1 MSLAIDVDKVRA
13 VLLADGWHE
22 VAEKSFDLD
31 SYEYSHGSETI
42 HEGGQ
47 GGVCSTGFRFKEFKE
62 GTRGYL
68 YGPLTAII
76 AIRS

>member
-1 MSLAIDVDKVRA
+1 MSLSIEVDKVRA

-22 VAEKSFDLD
+22 VAEKSFDLG

-42 HEGGQ
+42 HKGGQ
-47 GGVCSTGFRFKEFKE
+47 GGVCPTGFRFKEFKE
-62 GTRGYL
+62 VSGGYL

-76 AIRS
+76 AVRS